1 MPINPLAGYLFASYL
16 FARYLFARYLFARY
30 LFASYLFRKT
40 PVVAV
45 LSTLSTGVLAVDN
58 FSYQSVPA
66 FNPVMMAR
74 AEPTQVNGQLAAMDN
89 GQALIDT
96 EQNRQV
102 GEWALRQINGNAALI
117 KDPWLQQSLEQ
128 IVWQIN
134 AVAGLNAPMGL
145 VIINDKQINAF
156 AVPSG
161 LIGIN
166 VGLLDKA
173 KSLDEIVSV
182 VAHEIAHVS
191 QRHYQHRNDE
201 KTKQLLMQA
210 GGLLAGVA
218 ASKIGDGDAAAAVM
232 LGSQAMSANAA
243 ASYSRG
249 QEREADRIGMQIM
262 NQAGYDVNAMPSFF
276 ATLDQQNPVKSNTLI
291 PSFIL
296 SHPLTADRIS
306 EARAR
311 VATYKRDSQANM
323 ASNRYQSIQQQR
335 AQLFEQIQWRA
346 RYYGYLVNKADLEQ
360 GAKTSKAAKL
370 ALINYYIDNG
380 QPKAAQSLMQDFD
393 KDINTLA
400 NPLAVVTFSQ
410 LAAQQGNVDVAIA
423 KLQQLA
429 AVYPERTDV
438 PRYLSDIYLKYRPT
452 AESGQKVLALLQ
464 PLSKQNP
471 RDVMLWDRLQQ
482 ASQLLAKH
490 SSGDEQL
497 IHRINTLRY
506 RAYGELWRN
515 ELKDAVTSLTQAKSL
530 AKQLPSNQSLLALLN
545 QQINQV
551 QDANRFKPS

>member
-1 MPINPLAGYLFASYL
+1 MPINPLASYL
-16 FARYLFARYLFARY
+16 S
-30 LFASYLFRKT
+30 ASYLFRKT
-40 PVVAV
+40 PVVAL

-66 FNPVMMAR
+66 FNSAMIAS
-74 AEPTQVNGQLAAMDN
+74 AEPTQVNSQLASMDN

-102 GEWALRQINGNAALI
+102 GEWAFRQINGNAALI

-218 ASKIGDGDAAAAVM
+218 ASKVGDGDAAAAVM
-232 LGSQAMSANAA
+232 LGSQAISANAA

-346 RYYGYLVNKADLEQ
+346 RYYGYLVNKADFEQ
-360 GAKTSKAAKL
+360 GAKTSKGAKL
-370 ALINYYIDNG
+370 ALINYYLDNG

-429 AVYPERTDV
+429 SVYPERTDV

-452 AESGQKVLALLQ
+452 AESGQQVLALLQ

-490 SSGDEQL
+490 RSGNEQL

-551 QDANRFKPS
+551 QDANQFKPS

>member
-1 MPINPLAGYLFASYL
+1 MPINPLASYLSASYL
-16 FARYLFARYLFARY
+16 L
-30 LFASYLFRKT
+30 RKT
-40 PVVAV
+40 SAVAV

-66 FNPVMMAR
+66 FNSAMIAS
-74 AEPTQVNGQLAAMDN
+74 AEPTQVNGQLASMDN

-218 ASKIGDGDAAAAVM
+218 ASKVGDGDAAAAVM

-360 GAKTSKAAKL
+360 GAKTSKGAKL
-370 ALINYYIDNG
+370 ALINYYLDNG

-429 AVYPERTDV
+429 SVYPERTDV

-452 AESGQKVLALLQ
+452 AESGQQVLALLQ

-490 SSGDEQL
+490 GSGNEQL

-551 QDANRFKPS
+551 QDANQFKPS

>member
-1 MPINPLAGYLFASYL
+1 MPINPLTSYLSASYL
-16 FARYLFARYLFARY
+16 L
-30 LFASYLFRKT
+30 RKT
-40 PVVAV
+40 SVVAL

-58 FSYQSVPA
+58 FSYQTEPA
-66 FNPVMMAR
+66 FNPVMIAS
-74 AEPTQVNGQLAAMDN
+74 AEPIKVNNQLASMDN

-182 VAHEIAHVS
+182 IAHEIAHVS

-218 ASKIGDGDAAAAVM
+218 ASKVGDGDAAAAVM

-360 GAKTSKAAKL
+360 GAKTSKGAKL
-370 ALINYYIDNG
+370 ALINYYLDNG

-429 AVYPERTDV
+429 SVYPERTDV

-490 SSGDEQL
+490 RSGDEQL

-551 QDANRFKPS
+551 QDANQFKPS

>member
-1 MPINPLAGYLFASYL
+1 MPINPIASYL
-16 FARYLFARYLFARY
+16 S
-30 LFASYLFRKT
+30 ASYLLRKT
-40 PVVAV
+40 SAVAV

-58 FSYQSVPA
+58 FSYQSVPT
-66 FNPVMMAR
+66 FNPVMIAS
-74 AEPTQVNGQLAAMDN
+74 AETTQVNGQLASMDN

-218 ASKIGDGDAAAAVM
+218 ASKVGDGDAAAAVM
-232 LGSQAMSANAA
+232 LGSQAISANAA

-360 GAKTSKAAKL
+360 GAKTSKGAKL
-370 ALINYYIDNG
+370 ALINYYLDNA

-393 KDINTLA
+393 EDINTLA

-429 AVYPERTDV
+429 SVYPERTDV

-452 AESGQKVLALLQ
+452 AESGQQVLALLQ

-490 SSGDEQL
+490 GSGNEQL

-551 QDANRFKPS
+551 QDANQFKPS

>member
-1 MPINPLAGYLFASYL
+1 MPINPLTSYL
-16 FARYLFARYLFARY
+16 S
-30 LFASYLFRKT
+30 ASYLFRKT

-66 FNPVMMAR
+66 FNSAMIAS
-74 AEPTQVNGQLAAMDN
+74 AEPTQVNSQLASMDN

-102 GEWALRQINGNAALI
+102 GEWAFRQINGNAALI

-218 ASKIGDGDAAAAVM
+218 ASKVGDGDAAAAVM

-323 ASNRYQSIQQQR
+323 ASNRYQPMQQQR

-360 GAKTSKAAKL
+360 GAKTSKGAKL
-370 ALINYYIDNG
+370 ALINYYLDNG

-429 AVYPERTDV
+429 SVYPERTDV

-471 RDVMLWDRLQQ
+471 RDVMVWDRLQQ

-490 SSGDEQL
+490 RSGDEQL

-551 QDANRFKPS
+551 QDANQFKPS

>member
-1 MPINPLAGYLFASYL
+1 MPINPLASYLSASYL
-16 FARYLFARYLFARY
+16 L
-30 LFASYLFRKT
+30 RKT
-40 PVVAV
+40 PVVAL

-66 FNPVMMAR
+66 FNSAMIAS
-74 AEPTQVNGQLAAMDN
+74 AEPTKVNSQLASMDN

-218 ASKIGDGDAAAAVM
+218 ASKVGDGDAAAAVM
-232 LGSQAMSANAA
+232 LGSQAISANAA

-323 ASNRYQSIQQQR
+323 ASNRYQLIQQQR

-360 GAKTSKAAKL
+360 GAKTSEGAKL
-370 ALINYYIDNG
+370 ALINYYLDNG

-429 AVYPERTDV
+429 SVYPERTDV

-452 AESGQKVLALLQ
+452 AESGQQVLALLQ

-471 RDVMLWDRLQQ
+471 RDVMVWDRLQQ

-490 SSGDEQL
+490 RSGDEQL

-506 RAYGELWRN
+506 RAYSELWRN

-551 QDANRFKPS
+551 QDANQFKPS

>member
-1 MPINPLAGYLFASYL
+1 MPINPLTSYL
-16 FARYLFARYLFARY
+16 S
-30 LFASYLFRKT
+30 ASYLFRKT
-40 PVVAV
+40 PVVAL

-66 FNPVMMAR
+66 FNSVMIAS
-74 AEPTQVNGQLAAMDN
+74 AEPTQVNSQLASMDN

-102 GEWALRQINGNAALI
+102 GEWAFRQINGNAALI

-218 ASKIGDGDAAAAVM
+218 ASKVGDGDAAAAVM
-232 LGSQAMSANAA
+232 LGSQAISANAA

-360 GAKTSKAAKL
+360 GAKTSEGAKL
-370 ALINYYIDNG
+370 ALINYYLDNG

-429 AVYPERTDV
+429 SVYPERTDV

-452 AESGQKVLALLQ
+452 AESGQQVLALLQ

-490 SSGDEQL
+490 RSGDEQL

-515 ELKDAVTSLTQAKSL
+515 ELKDAVTSLTQAKLL

-551 QDANRFKPS
+551 QDANQFKPS

>member
-1 MPINPLAGYLFASYL
+1 MPINPLASYL
-16 FARYLFARYLFARY
+16 S
-30 LFASYLFRKT
+30 ASYLFRKT

-58 FSYQSVPA
+58 FSYQSVPN
-66 FNPVMMAR
+66 FNPVMIAS
-74 AEPTQVNGQLAAMDN
+74 AEPTQVNSQLASMDN

-218 ASKIGDGDAAAAVM
+218 ASKVGDGDAAAAVM

-360 GAKTSKAAKL
+360 GAKTSEGAKL
-370 ALINYYIDNG
+370 ALINYYLDNG

-429 AVYPERTDV
+429 SVYPERTDV

-490 SSGDEQL
+490 RSGDEQL

-551 QDANRFKPS
+551 QDANQFKPS

>member
-1 MPINPLAGYLFASYL
+1 MPINPIASYL
-16 FARYLFARYLFARY
+16 S
-30 LFASYLFRKT
+30 ASYLLRKT
-40 PVVAV
+40 PVVAL

-66 FNPVMMAR
+66 FNSAMIAS

-218 ASKIGDGDAAAAVM
+218 ASKVGDGDAAAAVM
-232 LGSQAMSANAA
+232 LGSQAISANAA

-393 KDINTLA
+393 EDINRLA

-429 AVYPERTDV
+429 SVYPERTDV

-452 AESGQKVLALLQ
+452 AESGQQVLALLQ

-490 SSGDEQL
+490 GSGNEQL

-551 QDANRFKPS
+551 QDANQFKPS

>member
-1 MPINPLAGYLFASYL
+1 MPINPFAGYLSASYL
-16 FARYLFARYLFARY
+16 FK
-30 LFASYLFRKT
+30 KT
-40 PVVAV
+40 PVVAI

-58 FSYQSVPA
+58 FSYQSVPN
-66 FNPVMMAR
+66 FNPVMIAS
-74 AEPTQVNGQLAAMDN
+74 AEPTKVNSQLASMDN

-117 KDPWLQQSLEQ
+117 QDPWLQQSLEQ

-218 ASKIGDGDAAAAVM
+218 ASKVGDGDAAAAVM

-360 GAKTSKAAKL
+360 GAKTSKGAKL
-370 ALINYYIDNG
+370 ALINYYLDNG

-410 LAAQQGNVDVAIA
+410 LAAQQGNVDMAIS

-429 AVYPERTDV
+429 SVYPERTDV

-471 RDVMLWDRLQQ
+471 RDVMVWDRLQQ
-482 ASQLLAKH
+482 AGQLLAKH
-490 SSGDEQL
+490 RSGDEQL

-551 QDANRFKPS
+551 QDANQFKPS

>member
-1 MPINPLAGYLFASYL
+1 MPINPLASYLSASYL
-16 FARYLFARYLFARY
+16 L
-30 LFASYLFRKT
+30 RKT
-40 PVVAV
+40 LIVAI

-66 FNPVMMAR
+66 FNPVMIAS
-74 AEPTQVNGQLAAMDN
+74 AEPTKVNSQLASMDN

-145 VIINDKQINAF
+145 VIVNDKQINAF

-218 ASKIGDGDAAAAVM
+218 ASKVGDGDAAAAVM

-360 GAKTSKAAKL
+360 GAKTSKGAKL
-370 ALINYYIDNG
+370 ALINYYLDNG

-429 AVYPERTDV
+429 SVYPERTDV

-471 RDVMLWDRLQQ
+471 RDVMVWDRLQQ

-490 SSGDEQL
+490 RSGDEQL

-551 QDANRFKPS
+551 QDANQFKPS

>member
-1 MPINPLAGYLFASYL
+1 MPINPFAGYLYAG
-16 FARYLFARYLFARY
+16 
-30 LFASYLFRKT
+30 YLFRKT
-40 PVVAV
+40 PVVAL

-58 FSYQSVPA
+58 FSYQSAPA
-66 FNPVMMAR
+66 FNPVMIAS
-74 AEPTQVNGQLAAMDN
+74 AEPTKVNSQLASMDN

-218 ASKIGDGDAAAAVM
+218 ASKVGDGDAAAAVM

-360 GAKTSKAAKL
+360 GAKTSKGAKL
-370 ALINYYIDNG
+370 ALINYYLDNG
-380 QPKAAQSLMQDFD
+380 QPKAAQSLLQDFD
-393 KDINTLA
+393 EDINTLA
-400 NPLAVVTFSQ
+400 NPLAVVIFSQ

-429 AVYPERTDV
+429 SVYPERTDV

-471 RDVMLWDRLQQ
+471 RDVMVWDRLQQ

-490 SSGDEQL
+490 RSGDEQL

-551 QDANRFKPS
+551 QDANQFKPS

>member
-1 MPINPLAGYLFASYL
+1 MPINPLAGYLS
-16 FARYLFARYLFARY
+16 
-30 LFASYLFRKT
+30 ASYLFRKT
-40 PVVAV
+40 SVVAV

-66 FNPVMMAR
+66 FNSGMIAS

-134 AVAGLNAPMGL
+134 AVAGLNAPMGI

-218 ASKIGDGDAAAAVM
+218 ASKVGDGDAAAAVM

-360 GAKTSKAAKL
+360 GAKTSKGAKL
-370 ALINYYIDNG
+370 ALINYYLDNG

-393 KDINTLA
+393 EDINTLA

-429 AVYPERTDV
+429 SVYPERTDV

-452 AESGQKVLALLQ
+452 AESGQQVLALLQ

-490 SSGDEQL
+490 GSGNEQL

-545 QQINQV
+545 QQISQV
-551 QDANRFKPS
+551 QDANQFKPS

>member
-1 MPINPLAGYLFASYL
+1 MPINPLASYLSASYL
-16 FARYLFARYLFARY
+16 L
-30 LFASYLFRKT
+30 RKT
-40 PVVAV
+40 LIVAILSP
-45 LSTLSTGVLAVDN
+45 LSTAVFALDN
-58 FSYQSVPA
+58 FSYQSAPA
-66 FNPVMMAR
+66 FNPVMITS
-74 AEPTQVNGQLAAMDN
+74 AEPTQVNGQLASMDN

-102 GEWALRQINGNAALI
+102 GEWAFRQINGNAALI

-218 ASKIGDGDAAAAVM
+218 ASKVGDGDAAAAVM

-276 ATLDQQNPVKSNTLI
+276 ATLDQQNPVKSNPLI

-360 GAKTSKAAKL
+360 GAKTSEGAKL
-370 ALINYYIDNG
+370 ALINYYLDNG

-429 AVYPERTDV
+429 SVYPERTDV

-490 SSGDEQL
+490 RSGDEQL

-551 QDANRFKPS
+551 QDANQFKPS

>member
-1 MPINPLAGYLFASYL
+1 MPINPLASYLSASYL
-16 FARYLFARYLFARY
+16 L
-30 LFASYLFRKT
+30 RKT
-40 PVVAV
+40 PVVAI

-58 FSYQSVPA
+58 FSYQSAPA
-66 FNPVMMAR
+66 FNPVMIAS
-74 AEPTQVNGQLAAMDN
+74 AEPTKVNSQLASMDN

-191 QRHYQHRNDE
+191 QRHYQRRNDE

-218 ASKIGDGDAAAAVM
+218 ASKVGDGDAAAAVM

-323 ASNRYQSIQQQR
+323 ASNRYQAIQQQR

-360 GAKTSKAAKL
+360 GAKTSEGAKL
-370 ALINYYIDNG
+370 ALINYYLDNG

-429 AVYPERTDV
+429 SVYPERTDV

-471 RDVMLWDRLQQ
+471 RDVMVWDRLQQ

-490 SSGDEQL
+490 RSGDEQL

-551 QDANRFKPS
+551 QDANQFKPS

>member
-1 MPINPLAGYLFASYL
+1 MPINPLASYL
-16 FARYLFARYLFARY
+16 FARYLFAR
-30 LFASYLFRKT
+30 YLFRKT

-58 FSYQSVPA
+58 FSYQSAPA

-182 VAHEIAHVS
+182 IAHEIAHVS
-191 QRHYQHRNDE
+191 QRHYQHRSDE

-490 SSGDEQL
+490 GSGDEQL

>member
-1 MPINPLAGYLFASYL
+1 MPINPFAGYLS
-16 FARYLFARYLFARY
+16 
-30 LFASYLFRKT
+30 ASYLFRKT

-58 FSYQSVPA
+58 FSYQSAPA
-66 FNPVMMAR
+66 FNPVMITS
-74 AEPTQVNGQLAAMDN
+74 AEPTRVNSQLAAMDN

-182 VAHEIAHVS
+182 VAHEITHVS

-218 ASKIGDGDAAAAVM
+218 ASKVGDGDAAAAVM

-360 GAKTSKAAKL
+360 GAKTSEGAKL
-370 ALINYYIDNG
+370 ALINYYLDNA
-380 QPKAAQSLMQDFD
+380 QPKAAQSLLQDFD

-429 AVYPERTDV
+429 SVYPERTDV

-471 RDVMLWDRLQQ
+471 RDVMVWDRLQQ

-490 SSGDEQL
+490 RSGDEQL

-551 QDANRFKPS
+551 QDANQFKPS

>member
-1 MPINPLAGYLFASYL
+1 MPINPLASYLSASYL
-16 FARYLFARYLFARY
+16 L
-30 LFASYLFRKT
+30 RKT
-40 PVVAV
+40 SVVAV
-45 LSTLSTGVLAVDN
+45 LSTLSTAVFAVDN
-58 FSYQSVPA
+58 FSYQSAPA
-66 FNPVMMAR
+66 FNPVMIAS
-74 AEPTQVNGQLAAMDN
+74 AEPTKVNSQLASMDN

-218 ASKIGDGDAAAAVM
+218 ASKVGDGDAAAAVM

-323 ASNRYQSIQQQR
+323 ASNRYQAIQQQR

-360 GAKTSKAAKL
+360 GAKTSEAAKL

-393 KDINTLA
+393 EDINRLA
-400 NPLAVVTFSQ
+400 NPLAVVIFSQ

-490 SSGDEQL
+490 LSGNEQL

-551 QDANRFKPS
+551 QDANQFKPS

>member
-1 MPINPLAGYLFASYL
+1 MPINPIASYL
-16 FARYLFARYLFARY
+16 S
-30 LFASYLFRKT
+30 ASYLLRKT
-40 PVVAV
+40 SAVAV

-58 FSYQSVPA
+58 FSYQSVPT
-66 FNPVMMAR
+66 FNPVMIAS
-74 AEPTQVNGQLAAMDN
+74 AETTQVNGQLASMDN

-134 AVAGLNAPMGL
+134 AVAGLNAPMGI

-182 VAHEIAHVS
+182 VAHEISHVS

-218 ASKIGDGDAAAAVM
+218 ASKVGDGDAAAAVM

-429 AVYPERTDV
+429 SVYPERTDV

-490 SSGDEQL
+490 GSGNEQL

-551 QDANRFKPS
+551 QDANQFKPS

>member
-1 MPINPLAGYLFASYL
+1 MPINPLASYL
-16 FARYLFARYLFARY
+16 S
-30 LFASYLFRKT
+30 ASYLFRKT
-40 PVVAV
+40 PVVAL

-58 FSYQSVPA
+58 FSYQSAPA
-66 FNPVMMAR
+66 FNPVMIAS
-74 AEPTQVNGQLAAMDN
+74 AEPTKVNSQLASMDN

-102 GEWALRQINGNAALI
+102 GEWAFRQINGNAALI

-218 ASKIGDGDAAAAVM
+218 ASKVGDGDAAAAVM

-360 GAKTSKAAKL
+360 GAKTSEGAKL
-370 ALINYYIDNG
+370 ALINYYLDNG

-429 AVYPERTDV
+429 SVYPERTDV

-471 RDVMLWDRLQQ
+471 RDVMVWDRLQQ

-490 SSGDEQL
+490 RSGDEQL

-551 QDANRFKPS
+551 QDANQFKPS

>member
-1 MPINPLAGYLFASYL
+1 MPINPLAGYLS
-16 FARYLFARYLFARY
+16 
-30 LFASYLFRKT
+30 ASYLFRKT
-40 PVVAV
+40 SVVAV

-66 FNPVMMAR
+66 FNSGMIAS

-89 GQALIDT
+89 GQALIDS

-218 ASKIGDGDAAAAVM
+218 ASKVGDGDAAAAVM

-360 GAKTSKAAKL
+360 GAKTSKGAKL
-370 ALINYYIDNG
+370 ALINYYLDNG

-393 KDINTLA
+393 EDINTLA

-429 AVYPERTDV
+429 SVYPERTDV

-452 AESGQKVLALLQ
+452 AESGQQVLALLQ

-490 SSGDEQL
+490 GSGNEQL

-551 QDANRFKPS
+551 QDANQFKPS

>member
-1 MPINPLAGYLFASYL
+1 MPINPLASYL
-16 FARYLFARYLFARY
+16 S
-30 LFASYLFRKT
+30 ASYLFRKT

-45 LSTLSTGVLAVDN
+45 LTTLSTGVLAVDN

-66 FNPVMMAR
+66 FNSAMIAS
-74 AEPTQVNGQLAAMDN
+74 AEPTQVNGQLASMDN

-96 EQNRQV
+96 EQNRQI

-218 ASKIGDGDAAAAVM
+218 ASKVGDGDAAAAVM
-232 LGSQAMSANAA
+232 LGSQAISANAA

-360 GAKTSKAAKL
+360 GAKTSEGAKL
-370 ALINYYIDNG
+370 ALINYYLDNG

-429 AVYPERTDV
+429 SVYPERTDV

-471 RDVMLWDRLQQ
+471 RDVMVWDRLQQ

-490 SSGDEQL
+490 RSGDEQL

-551 QDANRFKPS
+551 QDANQFKPS

>member
-1 MPINPLAGYLFASYL
+1 MPINPLASYLFASYL
-16 FARYLFARYLFARY
+16 
-30 LFASYLFRKT
+30 SRKT

-58 FSYQSVPA
+58 FSYQSAPA
-66 FNPVMMAR
+66 FNPVMIAS
-74 AEPTQVNGQLAAMDN
+74 AEPTSVNSQLAAMDN

-182 VAHEIAHVS
+182 IAHEIAHVS
-191 QRHYQHRNDE
+191 QRHYQHRSDE

-490 SSGDEQL
+490 GSGNEQL

-551 QDANRFKPS
+551 QDANQFKPS

>member
-1 MPINPLAGYLFASYL
+1 MPINPIASYL
-16 FARYLFARYLFARY
+16 S
-30 LFASYLFRKT
+30 ASYLLRKT
-40 PVVAV
+40 SAVAV

-58 FSYQSVPA
+58 FSYQSVPT
-66 FNPVMMAR
+66 FNPVMIAS
-74 AEPTQVNGQLAAMDN
+74 AETTQVNGQLAAMDN

-134 AVAGLNAPMGL
+134 AVAGLNAPMGI

-182 VAHEIAHVS
+182 VAHEISHVS

-218 ASKIGDGDAAAAVM
+218 ASKVGDGDAAAAVM

-370 ALINYYIDNG
+370 ALINYYLDNG

-393 KDINTLA
+393 EDINTLA

-429 AVYPERTDV
+429 SVYPERTDV

-452 AESGQKVLALLQ
+452 AESGQQVLALLQ

-490 SSGDEQL
+490 GSGNEQL

-551 QDANRFKPS
+551 QDANQFKPS

>member
-1 MPINPLAGYLFASYL
+1 MPINPFAGYLSASYL
-16 FARYLFARYLFARY
+16 FK
-30 LFASYLFRKT
+30 KT
-40 PVVAV
+40 PVVAI

-66 FNPVMMAR
+66 FNPVMIAS
-74 AEPTQVNGQLAAMDN
+74 AEPTKVNSQLASMDN

-218 ASKIGDGDAAAAVM
+218 ASKVGDGDAAAAVM
-232 LGSQAMSANAA
+232 LGSQAISANAA

-360 GAKTSKAAKL
+360 GAKTSKGAKL
-370 ALINYYIDNG
+370 ALINYYLDNG

-393 KDINTLA
+393 EDINTLA

-429 AVYPERTDV
+429 SVYPERTDV

-452 AESGQKVLALLQ
+452 AESGQQVLALLQ

-490 SSGDEQL
+490 GSGNEQL

-551 QDANRFKPS
+551 QDANQFKPS

>member
-1 MPINPLAGYLFASYL
+1 MPINPLASYLSASYL
-16 FARYLFARYLFARY
+16 L
-30 LFASYLFRKT
+30 RKT
-40 PVVAV
+40 PVVAI

-58 FSYQSVPA
+58 FSYQSAPA
-66 FNPVMMAR
+66 FNPVMIAS
-74 AEPTQVNGQLAAMDN
+74 AEPTKVNSQLASMDN

-218 ASKIGDGDAAAAVM
+218 ASKVGDGDAAAAVM
-232 LGSQAMSANAA
+232 LGSQAISANAA

-323 ASNRYQSIQQQR
+323 ASNRYQLIQQQR

-360 GAKTSKAAKL
+360 GAKTSEGAKL
-370 ALINYYIDNG
+370 ALINYYLDNG

-429 AVYPERTDV
+429 SVYPERTDV

-452 AESGQKVLALLQ
+452 AESGQQVLALLQ

-471 RDVMLWDRLQQ
+471 RDVMVWDRLQQ

-490 SSGDEQL
+490 RSGDEQL

-506 RAYGELWRN
+506 RAYSELWRN

-551 QDANRFKPS
+551 QDANQFKPS

>member
-1 MPINPLAGYLFASYL
+1 MLINPLAGYLSASYVL
-16 FARYLFARYLFARY
+16 
-30 LFASYLFRKT
+30 RKT

-58 FSYQSVPA
+58 FSYQSVPN
-66 FNPVMMAR
+66 FNPVMIAS
-74 AEPTQVNGQLAAMDN
+74 AEPTKVNSQLASMDN

-218 ASKIGDGDAAAAVM
+218 ASKVGDGDAAAAVM

-360 GAKTSKAAKL
+360 GAKTSKGAKL
-370 ALINYYIDNG
+370 ALINYYLDNG

-429 AVYPERTDV
+429 SVYPERTDV

-471 RDVMLWDRLQQ
+471 RDVMVWDRLQQ

-490 SSGDEQL
+490 RSGNEQL

-551 QDANRFKPS
+551 QDANQFKPS

>member
-1 MPINPLAGYLFASYL
+1 MPINPL
-16 FARYLFARYLFARY
+16 
-30 LFASYLFRKT
+30 ASYLFRKT

-45 LSTLSTGVLAVDN
+45 FSTLSTGVLAVDN
-58 FSYQSVPA
+58 FSYQSAPA
-66 FNPVMMAR
+66 FNPVMIAST
-74 AEPTQVNGQLAAMDN
+74 ETTQVNSQLASMDN

-102 GEWALRQINGNAALI
+102 GEWAFRQINGNAALI

-182 VAHEIAHVS
+182 IAHEIAHVS

-218 ASKIGDGDAAAAVM
+218 ASKVGDGDTAAAVM

-360 GAKTSKAAKL
+360 GAKTSEGAKL
-370 ALINYYIDNG
+370 ALINYYLDNG

-410 LAAQQGNVDVAIA
+410 LAAQQGDVDVAIA

-429 AVYPERTDV
+429 SVYPERTDV

-452 AESGQKVLALLQ
+452 AESGQQVLALLQ
-464 PLSKQNP
+464 PFSKQNP
-471 RDVMLWDRLQQ
+471 RDVMVWDRLQQ

-490 SSGDEQL
+490 RSGDEQL

-551 QDANRFKPS
+551 QDANQFKPS

>member
-1 MPINPLAGYLFASYL
+1 MPINPLASYLSASYL
-16 FARYLFARYLFARY
+16 L
-30 LFASYLFRKT
+30 RKT

-58 FSYQSVPA
+58 FSYQSVPT
-66 FNPVMMAR
+66 FNPVMIAS
-74 AEPTQVNGQLAAMDN
+74 AETTQVNGQLASMDN

-218 ASKIGDGDAAAAVM
+218 ASKVGDGDAAAAVM

-360 GAKTSKAAKL
+360 GAKTSKGAKL
-370 ALINYYIDNG
+370 ALINYYLDNG

-393 KDINTLA
+393 EDINTLA

-429 AVYPERTDV
+429 SVYPERTDV

-452 AESGQKVLALLQ
+452 AESGQQVLALLQ

-490 SSGDEQL
+490 GSGNEQL

-551 QDANRFKPS
+551 QDANQFKPS

>member
-1 MPINPLAGYLFASYL
+1 MPINPLASYLSASYL
-16 FARYLFARYLFARY
+16 L
-30 LFASYLFRKT
+30 RKT
-40 PVVAV
+40 PVVAI
-45 LSTLSTGVLAVDN
+45 LSTLSTAVFAVDN
-58 FSYQSVPA
+58 FAYQSAPT
-66 FNPVMMAR
+66 FNPVMIAST
-74 AEPTQVNGQLAAMDN
+74 EPTQVNSQLASMDN

-182 VAHEIAHVS
+182 IAHEIAHVS

-218 ASKIGDGDAAAAVM
+218 ASKVGDGDTAAAVM

-323 ASNRYQSIQQQR
+323 ASNRYQPIQQQR

-360 GAKTSKAAKL
+360 GAKTSKGAKL
-370 ALINYYIDNG
+370 ALINYYLDNG

-423 KLQQLA
+423 KLQQLSS
-429 AVYPERTDV
+429 VYPERTDV

-452 AESGQKVLALLQ
+452 AESGQQVLALLQ

-471 RDVMLWDRLQQ
+471 RDVMVWDRLQQ

-490 SSGDEQL
+490 RSGNEQL

-551 QDANRFKPS
+551 QDANQFKPS

>member
-1 MPINPLAGYLFASYL
+1 MPINPLASYLSASYL
-16 FARYLFARYLFARY
+16 L
-30 LFASYLFRKT
+30 RKT
-40 PVVAV
+40 LIVAI
-45 LSTLSTGVLAVDN
+45 LSTLSTAVFALDN
-58 FSYQSVPA
+58 FSYQSAPA
-66 FNPVMMAR
+66 FNPVMIAS
-74 AEPTQVNGQLAAMDN
+74 AEPTKVNSQLASMDN

-218 ASKIGDGDAAAAVM
+218 ASKVGDGDAAAAVM

-360 GAKTSKAAKL
+360 GAKTSEGAKL
-370 ALINYYIDNG
+370 ALINYYLDNG

-393 KDINTLA
+393 KDINTLT

-429 AVYPERTDV
+429 SVYPERTDV

-471 RDVMLWDRLQQ
+471 RDVMVWDRLQQ

-490 SSGDEQL
+490 RSGNEQL

-551 QDANRFKPS
+551 QDANQFKPS

>member
-1 MPINPLAGYLFASYL
+1 MPINPLAS
-16 FARYLFARYLFARY
+16 YLFARY

-58 FSYQSVPA
+58 FSYQSAPA

-74 AEPTQVNGQLAAMDN
+74 AEPTRVNGQLAAMDN

-102 GEWALRQINGNAALI
+102 GEWALQQINGNAALI

-191 QRHYQHRNDE
+191 QRHYQRRNDE

-410 LAAQQGNVDVAIA
+410 LAAQQGNADVAIA

-490 SSGDEQL
+490 GSGNEQL

-551 QDANRFKPS
+551 QDANQFKPS

>member
-1 MPINPLAGYLFASYL
+1 MPINPIASYL
-16 FARYLFARYLFARY
+16 S
-30 LFASYLFRKT
+30 ASYLFRKT
-40 PVVAV
+40 SVVAV

-66 FNPVMMAR
+66 FNSGMIAS

-218 ASKIGDGDAAAAVM
+218 ASKVGDGDAAAAVM

-370 ALINYYIDNG
+370 ALINYYLDNG

-393 KDINTLA
+393 EDINTLA

-429 AVYPERTDV
+429 SVYPERTDV

-452 AESGQKVLALLQ
+452 AESGQQVLALLQ

-490 SSGDEQL
+490 GSGNEQL

-551 QDANRFKPS
+551 QDANQFKPS

>member
-1 MPINPLAGYLFASYL
+1 MPINPFAGYLSASYL
-16 FARYLFARYLFARY
+16 FK
-30 LFASYLFRKT
+30 KT
-40 PVVAV
+40 PVVAL

-66 FNPVMMAR
+66 FNSAMIAS
-74 AEPTQVNGQLAAMDN
+74 AEPTKVNSQLASMDN

-218 ASKIGDGDAAAAVM
+218 ASKVGDGDAAAAVM
-232 LGSQAMSANAA
+232 LGSQAISANAA

-360 GAKTSKAAKL
+360 GAKTSKGAKL
-370 ALINYYIDNG
+370 ALINYYLDNG

-393 KDINTLA
+393 KDINTLT

-410 LAAQQGNVDVAIA
+410 LAAQQGDVDVAIA

-429 AVYPERTDV
+429 SVYPERTDV

-471 RDVMLWDRLQQ
+471 RDVMVWDRLQQ

-490 SSGDEQL
+490 RSGDEQL

-551 QDANRFKPS
+551 QDANQFKPS

>member
-1 MPINPLAGYLFASYL
+1 MPINPIASYL
-16 FARYLFARYLFARY
+16 S
-30 LFASYLFRKT
+30 ASYLLRKT
-40 PVVAV
+40 PVVAL

-66 FNPVMMAR
+66 FNSAMIAS
-74 AEPTQVNGQLAAMDN
+74 AEPTQVNSQLASMDN

-218 ASKIGDGDAAAAVM
+218 ASKVGDGDAAAAVM

-360 GAKTSKAAKL
+360 GAKTSKGAKL
-370 ALINYYIDNG
+370 ALINYYLDNG

-429 AVYPERTDV
+429 SVYPERTDV

-452 AESGQKVLALLQ
+452 AESGQQVLALLQ

-490 SSGDEQL
+490 GSGNEQL

-551 QDANRFKPS
+551 QDANQFKPS

>member
-1 MPINPLAGYLFASYL
+1 MPINPLASYLSASYL
-16 FARYLFARYLFARY
+16 L
-30 LFASYLFRKT
+30 RKT
-40 PVVAV
+40 LIVAI

-66 FNPVMMAR
+66 FNLVMIAS
-74 AEPTQVNGQLAAMDN
+74 AEPTQVNSQLASMDN

-218 ASKIGDGDAAAAVM
+218 ASKVGDGDAAAAVM

-323 ASNRYQSIQQQR
+323 ASNRYQRMQQQR

-360 GAKTSKAAKL
+360 GAKTSEGAKL
-370 ALINYYIDNG
+370 ALINYYLDNG

-423 KLQQLA
+423 KLQQLTS
-429 AVYPERTDV
+429 VYPERTDV

-490 SSGDEQL
+490 GSGNERL

-545 QQINQV
+545 QQISQV
-551 QDANRFKPS
+551 QDANQFKPS

>member
-1 MPINPLAGYLFASYL
+1 MPINPLASYL
-16 FARYLFARYLFARY
+16 S
-30 LFASYLFRKT
+30 ASYLFRKT
-40 PVVAV
+40 PVVAL

-66 FNPVMMAR
+66 FNLVMIAS
-74 AEPTQVNGQLAAMDN
+74 AEPTQVNSQLASMDN

-218 ASKIGDGDAAAAVM
+218 ASKVGDGDAAAAVM

-360 GAKTSKAAKL
+360 GAKTSEGAKL
-370 ALINYYIDNG
+370 ALINYYLDNG

-429 AVYPERTDV
+429 SVYPERTDV

-471 RDVMLWDRLQQ
+471 RDVMVWDRLQQ

-490 SSGDEQL
+490 RSGDEQL

-551 QDANRFKPS
+551 QDANQFKPS

>member
-1 MPINPLAGYLFASYL
+1 MPINPFAGYLYAG
-16 FARYLFARYLFARY
+16 
-30 LFASYLFRKT
+30 YLFRKT
-40 PVVAV
+40 PVVAL

-58 FSYQSVPA
+58 FSYQSAPA
-66 FNPVMMAR
+66 FNPVMIAS
-74 AEPTQVNGQLAAMDN
+74 AEPTKVNSQLASMDN

-218 ASKIGDGDAAAAVM
+218 ASKVGDGDAAAAVM

-360 GAKTSKAAKL
+360 GAKTSEGAKL
-370 ALINYYIDNG
+370 ALINYYLDNG

-393 KDINTLA
+393 EDINTLA

-429 AVYPERTDV
+429 SVYPERTDV

-452 AESGQKVLALLQ
+452 AESGQQVLALLQ

-471 RDVMLWDRLQQ
+471 RDVMVWDRLQQ

-490 SSGDEQL
+490 RSGDEQL

-551 QDANRFKPS
+551 QDANQFKPS

>member
-1 MPINPLAGYLFASYL
+1 MPINPIASYL
-16 FARYLFARYLFARY
+16 S
-30 LFASYLFRKT
+30 ASYLLRKT
-40 PVVAV
+40 SAVAV

-58 FSYQSVPA
+58 FSYQSVPT
-66 FNPVMMAR
+66 FNPVMIAS
-74 AEPTQVNGQLAAMDN
+74 AETTQVNGQLASMDN

-161 LIGIN
+161 VIGIN

-218 ASKIGDGDAAAAVM
+218 ASKVGDGDAAAAVM

-360 GAKTSKAAKL
+360 GAKTSKGAKL
-370 ALINYYIDNG
+370 ALINYYLDNG

-393 KDINTLA
+393 EDINTLA

-429 AVYPERTDV
+429 SVYPERTDV

-452 AESGQKVLALLQ
+452 AESGQQVLALLQ

-490 SSGDEQL
+490 GSGNEQL

-551 QDANRFKPS
+551 QDANQFKPS